1 MKEQFLISLKMM
13 LVFTVITGVIY
24 PLVTTGFAQLIFP
37 FQANGSL
44 VRVNGQ
50 IAGSRLIGQAWTG
63 PRYFHGR
70 PSASGYNGLASGG
83 SNFGPTNRAY
93 IEKIRQRAAA
103 WQKHTGSRQPIPA
116 DLVEASFSGLDPDIS
131 PAAAQYQAPRV
142 ARARHL
148 RLAAVQRLIR
158 RSTHGRTLG
167 MIGSPA
173 VNVLELN
180 LALDRMQAA
189 K

>member
-1 MKEQFLISLKMM
+1 MKEQLLIAVKMM
-13 LVFTVITGVIY
+13 LVFTVITGIIY
-24 PLVTTGFAQLIFP
+24 PLATTGFAQVLFHS
-37 FQANGSL
+37 QANGSL
-44 VRVNGQ
+44 VRAHGH
-50 IAGSRLIGQAWTG
+50 IAGSRLIGQTWTG

-70 PSASGYNGLASGG
+70 PSANGYNGLASGG

-103 WQKHTGSRQPIPA
+103 WQKRTGSRQPIPA

-131 PAAAQYQAPRV
+131 PGAAFYQAPRV

-148 RLAAVQRLIR
+148 SLAKVQALIR
-158 RSTHGRTLG
+158 RHTHGRTLG

-173 VNVLELN
+173 VNVLQLN
-180 LALDRMQAA
+180 LALDRLH
-189 K
+189 